1 MDLLLA
7 QSHAVALFLHLL
19 RVGAFV
25 AVMPLF
31 GRQNDSLMLRLAVML
46 TVGSILWWVGARSVT
61 PPGNLLALGVMAV
74 REGLIGFALGFA
86 LQTLS
91 AMLVAAGEVISS
103 EMGFALARTMNPESG
118 VDATVV
124 SQLLQVV
131 GFLLILQF
139 DLHHDALRILQQTF
153 AAFPIGEAFDFT
165 PIWDGLRTLMTQTV
179 TLSLQYALPVL
190 ALMLLLTAATVLL
203 GRAVPAINLM
213 EFAFALRVL
222 LALAA
227 SAWFLV
233 AGAPFLLRAF
243 GALMDGARA
252 MFPVGS

>member
-7 QSHAVALFLHLL
+7 QSHAIALFLHLM

-31 GRQNDSLMLRLAVML
+31 GRQNDSLMLRLAVTL
-46 TVGSILWWVGARSVT
+46 TVGSILWWVGTRSL
-61 PPGNLLALGVMAV
+61 PPPNNLLVLGVMAV
-74 REGLIGFALGFA
+74 REGVVGFALGFA
-86 LQTLS
+86 LQTLT
-91 AMLVAAGEVISS
+91 AMLVGAGEIISS
-103 EMGFALARTMNPESG
+103 EMGFAMARTMNPESG

-139 DLHHDALRILQQTF
+139 DLHHDALRILQRTF
-153 AAFPIGEAFDFT
+153 VAFPVGESFDFT
-165 PIWDGLRTLMTQTV
+165 PIWDGLRVLLARTLD
-179 TLSLQYALPVL
+179 LSLQYSLPVL

-227 SAWFLV
+227 TGWFLV

-243 GALMDGARA
+243 ASLLDGTRD
-252 MFPVGS
+252 MFPVGP